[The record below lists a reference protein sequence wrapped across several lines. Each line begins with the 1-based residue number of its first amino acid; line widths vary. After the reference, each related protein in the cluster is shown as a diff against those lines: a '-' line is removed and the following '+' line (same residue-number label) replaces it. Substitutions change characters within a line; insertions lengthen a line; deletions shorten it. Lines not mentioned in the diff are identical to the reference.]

1 MDAGSDSLHL
11 PIFKTWHMV
20 LEPEFF
26 KIYLQNRIKE
36 DSYLLLFI
44 FSSLFL
50 DLPIFLLLLLC
61 EIGLIILLLLPA
73 VIYGFSLMIIGIIPS
88 LMISIAVTGITIIRL
103 PKNIY
108 LMMKITYRTVILR
121 RFLKMFAFILIPVI
135 ILLLPFFTFLF
146 IFVVYLFKSFLGY
159 PLSWTK
165 MKKVYEEYWE
175 VFATSVDQLAVD
187 YGSSSGIPENW
198 NGRVYGTGTFDP
210 LIIFLSIIL
219 YVLTLV
225 IHSIGITAIFILKLV
240 PFFLL
245 AFKNMTKDGF
255 MFYVEL
261 GKP

>member
-1 MDAGSDSLHL
+1 
-11 PIFKTWHMV
+11 MV

-61 EIGLIILLLLPA
+61 EIGLIILLLLP
-73 VIYGFSLMIIGIIPS
+73 VIVYGLSLMIIGIIPS

-103 PKNIY
+103 PKNMY

-146 IFVVYLFKSFLGY
+146 IFVVYLVKSFLGY

-165 MKKVYEEYWE
+165 MKKDYEEYWE

-198 NGRVYGTGTFDP
+198 NGRVYGTGTF
-210 LIIFLSIIL
+210 S
-219 YVLTLV
+219 
-225 IHSIGITAIFILKLV
+225 SSCSA
-240 PFFLL
+240 
-245 AFKNMTKDGF
+245 
-255 MFYVEL
+255 
-261 GKP
+261 